1 MQHTTII
8 DAIAAN
14 PDAHKPPVFGALL
27 AARMDEGKAYV
38 SDWGTS
44 IVIGK
49 KGEPA
54 IATGDLPANPF
65 GHIVDVL
72 DQAHGRKINRLGK
85 PTIVGPVEVSL
96 QHTGQRKG
104 KVYLAWHGTPTA
116 HERLAFL
123 RSLAPLDG
131 LGMAWL

>member
-14 PDAHKPPVFGALL
+14 PDAGTLPTFGALL

-54 IATGDLPANPF
+54 IATGDLPADPF

-72 DQAHGRKINRLGK
+72 DKAHRRKVNRLGK
-85 PTIVGPVEVSL
+85 PTVVGPVEVSL
-96 QHTGQRKG
+96 QHTSKRRG
-104 KVYLAWHGTPTA
+104 KLHISWHSTPTA